1 MRKEKR
7 IDAMNV
13 RNYKLPN
20 FVLGGKKLSF
30 LEERSRKLHACF
42 AERDILPPVK
52 EICVEKY
59 QVQVEH

>member
-1 MRKEKR
+1 
-7 IDAMNV
+7 MNV